1 MNIVVVLGMAV
12 ALAMDCFA
20 VSLGMSC
27 GLNKLSGRQTF
38 RLALHFALFQFAMP
52 VIGWFAGEN
61 LLRPI
66 ERFDHWIAFGLL
78 TLVGGKMIRESFR
91 VEKGEEECPVDRTR
105 GLSLI
110 VLSVAT
116 SIDALAV
123 GLSLAVLRVN
133 ILYPAAI
140 IGVICFA
147 LTVAGSKLGPVAG
160 RIVGKRAELAGGLIL
175 IAIGAKILA
184 GHL

>member
-1 MNIVVVLGMAV
+1 MDFVVVLGMAV

-27 GLNKLSGRQTF
+27 GQDKLSGGQTL

-52 VIGWFAGEN
+52 IIGWFAGES
-61 LLRPI
+61 LLHYI

-91 VEKGEEECPVDRTR
+91 ADKDVEERPVDRTR
-105 GLSLI
+105 GLSI
-110 VLSVAT
+110 IILSVAT

-123 GLSLAVLRVN
+123 GLSLAVLQVN
-133 ILYPAAI
+133 IFYPAVI
-140 IGVICFA
+140 IGIICFA
-147 LTVAGSKLGPVAG
+147 LTVAGSKLGPVVG
-160 RIVGKRAELAGGLIL
+160 RIAGKRAELAGGLIL
-175 IAIGAKILA
+175 IAIGIKIVVE
-184 GHL
+184 HL

>member
-1 MNIVVVLGMAV
+1 MNVLVVLGMAV

-61 LLRPI
+61 LLRYI
-66 ERFDHWIAFGLL
+66 ERFDHWIAFALL
-78 TLVGGKMIRESFR
+78 AFVGIRMIRTAFTPAAGGQADDPS
-91 VEKGEEECPVDRTR
+91 R
-105 GLSLI
+105 GGVLI
-110 VLSVAT
+110 MLAIAT

-123 GLSLAVLRVN
+123 GLSLAMIQSNVWYPSIVIGVVAGVMSILAIVSGARVGRWLGGKAQMVGGLVL
-133 ILYPAAI
+133 LI
-140 IGVICFA
+140 IGV
-147 LTVAGSKLGPVAG
+147 
-160 RIVGKRAELAGGLIL
+160 R
-175 IAIGAKILA
+175 ILA
-184 GHL
+184 THLA